1 MSQLGIITTF
11 LEEEVKRELRQHGIV
26 VWLDKDGHYTAYV
39 DQLVER
45 HAQGDFFAPV
55 IPFRGS
61 YLEMILALEN
71 YGNGLDPERLIIH
84 MPGHTEET
92 IRKTPMLELYRAGY
106 RFRKALTTLIREAA
120 SGRVGP
126 AEIENYL
133 SREVSD
139 LATAEA
145 WLQEA
150 MSQPKEGLAGE
161 LKNFKPEELLNR
173 LLIQDK
179 DLESKVIDEAA
190 LNTLVDYFY
199 RHTGIDRA
207 FVDFFLSGERLSYQ
221 NLGNALAGWLMCVE
235 YVHDLQRPPHLEEL
249 QPLSRLSKPLQDTC
263 DRLIAYLRQ
272 QHEQIYIEQSDYTE
286 SRLQRELDAMT
297 PEDLG
302 QLDTFRWEEIRV
314 LESAVQALLAANWEK
329 ALNWATSRTET
340 ESFWL
345 QRDRARQLV
354 WSLVRN
360 GATLG
365 QALKNAGRPLKNLH
379 SLREVLDYYTEIGY
393 EIDKL
398 HRHFEQQ
405 RFKLLDTT
413 LPHYAELRE
422 AAIQLRKHYRVWADT
437 LAEDFAKICT
447 SEGFLPDKDLQQ
459 RTLYDQ
465 VVHPLTQ
472 GNAKVAYFIIDAF
485 RYEMATELLP
495 EFAGTGTTVH
505 LQARYC
511 ELPTITAIGMNA
523 LAPVHQSGRL
533 VLAGSKDFNGFKTGE
548 YTVRKPDERVR
559 AMGEK
564 SVNNRSTG
572 RKNAR
577 GITLS
582 NVCNWSTTS
591 LKKSCADADLIV
603 VHSQEI
609 DDAGEANI
617 GLATFETWLQQI
629 KSAWNHLKSIGVK
642 EFVFTA
648 DHGFLLQDE
657 TTQEKPYGSKRDP
670 NRRYVLSEE
679 QRLEEGMVA
688 VSLSA
693 LNYEGQDGYLLFRKD
708 TAVFDTGN
716 RGATFVHGGNSLQER
731 VIPVLTVSQ
740 RLPTSTGVAKY
751 IIEAEVKSEV
761 LTYSRI
767 ALRVKPAPVALGGL
781 TFVGA
786 DTVTLALRVRDRSD
800 IQVTVRD
807 APGIEVK
814 NQQLLLKVEAD
825 WAEVFFDLK
834 GDRDERVRVEVF
846 HPDAIEDIDPII
858 LPAYFNVSGSSV
870 GETTP
875 TKEAATEA
883 VRETDWKESFEDPAI
898 MSVFLHL
905 QQHGSLTEEELSQML
920 GNPRQARRFSRD
932 FEQYVE
938 KVPFSVR
945 IETTTSGKRYV
956 KQN

>member
-1 MSQLGIITTF
+1 
-11 LEEEVKRELRQHGIV
+11 
-26 VWLDKDGHYTAYV
+26 
-39 DQLVER
+39 
-45 HAQGDFFAPV
+45 
-55 IPFRGS
+55 
-61 YLEMILALEN
+61 
-71 YGNGLDPERLIIH
+71 
-84 MPGHTEET
+84 
-92 IRKTPMLELYRAGY
+92 
-106 RFRKALTTLIREAA
+106 
-120 SGRVGP
+120 
-126 AEIENYL
+126 
-133 SREVSD
+133 
-139 LATAEA
+139 
-145 WLQEA
+145 
-150 MSQPKEGLAGE
+150 
-161 LKNFKPEELLNR
+161 
-173 LLIQDK
+173 
-179 DLESKVIDEAA
+179 
-190 LNTLVDYFY
+190 
-199 RHTGIDRA
+199 
-207 FVDFFLSGERLSYQ
+207 
-221 NLGNALAGWLMCVE
+221 
-235 YVHDLQRPPHLEEL
+235 
-249 QPLSRLSKPLQDTC
+249 
-263 DRLIAYLRQ
+263 
-272 QHEQIYIEQSDYTE
+272 
-286 SRLQRELDAMT
+286 
-297 PEDLG
+297 
-302 QLDTFRWEEIRV
+302 
-314 LESAVQALLAANWEK
+314 
-329 ALNWATSRTET
+329 
-340 ESFWL
+340 
-345 QRDRARQLV
+345 
-354 WSLVRN
+354 
-360 GATLG
+360 
-365 QALKNAGRPLKNLH
+365 
-379 SLREVLDYYTEIGY
+379 
-393 EIDKL
+393 
-398 HRHFEQQ
+398 
-405 RFKLLDTT
+405 
-413 LPHYAELRE
+413 
-422 AAIQLRKHYRVWADT
+422 
-437 LAEDFAKICT
+437 
-447 SEGFLPDKDLQQ
+447 
-459 RTLYDQ
+459 
-465 VVHPLTQ
+465 
-472 GNAKVAYFIIDAF
+472 
-485 RYEMATELLP
+485 
-495 EFAGTGTTVH
+495 
-505 LQARYC
+505 
-511 ELPTITAIGMNA
+511 MNA

-731 VIPVLTVSQ
+731 VIPVLSVSQ
-740 RLPTSTGVAKY
+740 RLPTSTNVAKY

-786 DTVTLALRVRDRSD
+786 DTVTVALRVRDRSD
-800 IQVTVRD
+800 LQVTIRD

-814 NQQLLLKVEAD
+814 NQQLLLKVEGD

-846 HPDAIEDIDPII
+846 HPDAIEDIDPIT

-875 TKEAATEA
+875 TKETATEA

-898 MSVFLHL
+898 MNVFLHL

-945 IETTTSGKRYV
+945 IETTSSGKRYV